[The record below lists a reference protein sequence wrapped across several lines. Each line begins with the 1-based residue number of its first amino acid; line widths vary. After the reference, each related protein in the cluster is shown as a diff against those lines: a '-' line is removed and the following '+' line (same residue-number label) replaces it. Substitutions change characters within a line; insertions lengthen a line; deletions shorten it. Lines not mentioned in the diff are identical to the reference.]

1 MTILKEIKIK
11 KITHNKETKPVYDIE
26 VENNHHYF
34 LENGIVSH
42 NSGFV
47 YASSMLVLM
56 QKLKLKEDEDGNKV
70 SEVRGIR
77 AKCTCLKSRYNK
89 PFETTTINIPYD
101 TGMNV
106 YSGLID
112 LFENK
117 GLLVKDGNKLAY
129 TDLAGNTDKWF
140 RKQIIQDTSILD
152 TIIREFPEKMASLG
166 KDSNGRKISKS
177 EDEEITEEYQDKT
190 EEE

>member
-101 TGMNV
+101 TGMNI

-117 GLLVKDGNKLAY
+117 GLLVKEGNKLSY
-129 TDLAGNTDKWF
+129 TDLSGNTEKWF
-140 RKQIIQDTSILD
+140 RKQLIQDTSILD
-152 TIIREFPEKMASLG
+152 IIMREFSEKMEQLG
-166 KDSNGRKISKS
+166 KDSNGRKINK
-177 EDEEITEEYQDKT
+177 EDDEIITEEYISSDS
-190 EEE
+190 E